1 MLSVAAVA
9 AVVNRRRCCE
19 SSSPVSVLQTLT
31 GRKATFDFEGANTVS
46 CVCMFAVRAL
56 VWGEANFARVHPL
69 QILQVKTL
77 LQEKEGITV
86 AQIRLIHN
94 GKQLA
99 DDKTLDSYGIAG
111 GATLHMVLA
120 LRGGAQ

>member
-1 MLSVAAVA
+1 M
-9 AVVNRRRCCE
+9 N
-19 SSSPVSVLQTLT
+19 
-31 GRKATFDFEGANTVS
+31 
-46 CVCMFAVRAL
+46 
-56 VWGEANFARVHPL
+56 

-86 AQIRLIHN
+86 AQIRLIYN

-99 DDKTLDSYGIAG
+99 DDKTLDSYSITG

-120 LRGGAQ
+120 LRGGAAL

>member
-1 MLSVAAVA
+1 MDFLAIPDVDQ
-9 AVVNRRRCCE
+9 AVV
-19 SSSPVSVLQTLT
+19 
-31 GRKATFDFEGANTVS
+31 
-46 CVCMFAVRAL
+46 
-56 VWGEANFARVHPL
+56 RVA

-99 DDKTLDSYGIAG
+99 DDKSLDSYGIAG

-120 LRGGAQ
+120 LRGGC